1 MDQIEAPRR
10 SLTTFDVACLIVGT
24 VLGAGIFK
32 APSIVAGQSGSGLG
46 FLLVWLVGGFISIAG
61 ALCYAELST
70 CYPNAG
76 GEYGFLK
83 HTFGRNL
90 SFFYAWSRAAV
101 IVTGSMAI
109 LAITLGDYMAAIVPL
124 GEHSNLIW
132 ASAAIIALTI
142 INLSGIK
149 QSKQIQNL
157 LTVLE
162 FLGVLAVVIAGFSVQ
177 GHDSHW
183 AQLMST
189 REGTTNFGLAMVF
202 VLLTYGGWNEAAYL
216 SAEAKDARRG
226 ITRALILGLGLVM
239 VLYLLANLAYLGAL
253 GLEGTAH
260 SSAVAFDVFTQA
272 FGKES
277 AILFSTIIIFSCLN
291 SLNATIVFG
300 ARGHYA
306 LGQDFRVFSWLGKW
320 HVSGQPRQAI
330 LAQSLMA
337 IALVGVAAWTRQ
349 GFQTLVEFTAP
360 VFWFFISLVGVSLIL
375 RRQREPDLV
384 RPFQVPLYPLV
395 PLIFI
400 ASTTWLFWSS
410 LMYAG
415 IGAWIGVA
423 VLASGL
429 IPLGINQMQLR
440 KQAALS

>member
-253 GLEGTAH
+253 GLDGTAH

-277 AILFSTIIIFSCLN
+277 AILFSTIVIFSCLN